1 MMQKIQQQN
10 AAATKYR
17 EKKKHKN
24 TIKEKREVIHGDENF
39 GGQKRFC

>member
-10 AAATKYR
+10 AAATKHR
-17 EKKKHKN
+17 EKKHKS

-39 GGQKRFC
+39 GGQKRFR